1 MLDRRAY
8 NRLFP
13 SGLTVHTNFR
23 LGEWSIY
30 PSLNRITN
38 GNRSHRVEPKVMA
51 VLCEMAKR
59 PGEVVLKEVLLAAVW
74 PGISI
79 EEVALPRCVSE
90 LRRLLDDD
98 AHHPHY
104 IETVAKRGYRLIA
117 PIRGISKSRSSV
129 ALAAVALGAGLLV
142 AAGALTIS
150 RSLSHRAQLAQ
161 KVSSIAVL
169 PLKNISR
176 NPQQEYLADGLT
188 EALISNLG
196 KVSALRVISF
206 NSVARYK
213 TTRLPSDRVA
223 RELGVEALL
232 EGGVL
237 ESGDQVRIT
246 VQLVSGKT
254 GEVLWSDDYE
264 RNLHDVMA
272 VQAEITS
279 AIVERVEVALLPAER
294 NRIHRSASVDPEAYR
309 AYLKGRFLWNKRTPE
324 GFEAALKYFNLAV
337 ARDRN
342 FALAYSGLADT
353 YGMMANYG
361 VRPAAAT
368 FAEARSAATR
378 ALALDDSI
386 AESHGSLGMIYHSYD
401 WNWAGAER
409 EYRRALELD
418 PNYPT
423 ARQWYGQL
431 LISMGRFPEGMSE
444 IERALQ
450 LDPFSGTKNRLIA
463 GMRYYFRDYDG
474 AIDLCNKTLEI
485 DPGNNACRITIA
497 DAYELKGMGN
507 ESVTTRRQLMLSGG
521 KKREADLLGDE
532 SAKFGSREA
541 LKRLR
546 KRNLARILS
555 RFEKAAGDPQSR
567 PMALQVAGSYVFA
580 GDLDQAL
587 KWLERSYVEHEP
599 ILAEELSLGAIEP
612 LPNFAALAN
621 TAQYDEMLHRVKL
634 PSVRELRAGVKRYSA
649 NGDDRHTQSKAV
661 R

>member
-1 MLDRRAY
+1 VDA
-8 NRLFP
+8 
-13 SGLTVHTNFR
+13 NFR

-51 VLCEMAKR
+51 VLCEMAKH
-59 PGEVVLKEVLLAAVW
+59 PGDVVSKEVLLDTVW
-74 PGISI
+74 PGTSV

-98 AHHPHY
+98 AHHPRY

-117 PIRGISKSRSSV
+117 PISSISKSRSSV
-129 ALAAVALGAGLLV
+129 PLTAVTVGACLLV

-150 RSLSHRAQLAQ
+150 RTLSHRARLAQ

-188 EALISNLG
+188 EALISKLG

-206 NSVARYK
+206 DSVARYK
-213 TTRLPSDRVA
+213 TTRPPPDRVA

-279 AIVERVEVALLPAER
+279 AIVDRVEVALLPAER
-294 NRIHRSASVDPEAYR
+294 NRIHRSVSVDPEAYR

-324 GFEAALKYFNLAV
+324 GFEAALKYFNQAV

-368 FAEARSAATR
+368 FAEARSAATH
-378 ALALDDSI
+378 AVALDDSI

-423 ARQWYGQL
+423 VRQWYGQL
-431 LISMGRFPEGMSE
+431 LINMGHFSEGTSE
-444 IERALQ
+444 IERSLQ
-450 LDPFSGTKNRLIA
+450 LDPFSGTKNRLVA
-463 GMRYYFRDYDG
+463 EMRYYLRDYDG
-474 AIDLCNKTLEI
+474 AIDLCRKTLEI
-485 DPGNNACRITIA
+485 DPQSACRITIA
-497 DAYELKGMGN
+497 NAYELKGMGN
-507 ESVTTRRQLMLSGG
+507 ESVAYRRELMLSGG
-521 KKREADLLGDE
+521 MKREADLLGNE
-532 SAKFGSREA
+532 SAKFGSTEA

-546 KRNLARILS
+546 KRNLARVLG
-555 RFEKAAGDPQSR
+555 RFERATDNLQSR
-567 PMALQVAGSYVFA
+567 PMALQVAGAYVFA
-580 GDLDQAL
+580 GDLDQGL
-587 KWLERSYVEHEP
+587 KWLERSYAEHEP
-599 ILAEELSLGAIEP
+599 VLAEELALGAIEP
-612 LPNFAALAN
+612 LPNFVALAN
-621 TAQYDEMLHRVKL
+621 TERYDEMLRRVKL
-634 PSVRELRAGVKRYSA
+634 PSVRELRAGMKRYAA